1 MINHLLSQV
10 FKADI
15 VLSIISLILILFGHN
30 TLSLIPLIL
39 MLLLYVS
46 ELSFGMTFLKK
57 TQNQPSSLKVKQ
69 RKLINLSNTT
79 GVPLILSMTI
89 PATGSKSLLAQIALF
104 ILLVLVLGFSIYELI
119 FIQKNK
125 A

>member
-69 RKLINLSNTT
+69 RKLISLSTTT

-89 PATGSKSLLAQIALF
+89 PATGSKSLLVQIALF

-125 A
+125 T